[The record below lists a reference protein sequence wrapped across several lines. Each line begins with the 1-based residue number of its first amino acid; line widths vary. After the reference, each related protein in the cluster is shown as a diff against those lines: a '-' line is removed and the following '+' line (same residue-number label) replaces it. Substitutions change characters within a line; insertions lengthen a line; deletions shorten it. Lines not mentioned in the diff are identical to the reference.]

1 MALFGGETKEEKKAR
16 KQAEADAKQA
26 EKDAKQAEK
35 DLAALRKFGLE
46 GLQYQEDIASVK
58 NIVTELS
65 GTGMMEFGIALG
77 GGNDRDIQK
86 NMMYYQ
92 RAMIEQNFIM
102 IRQLDRI
109 TKLLS
114 EKE

>member
-1 MALFGGETKEEKKAR
+1 MALFGESKEEKKAR
-16 KQAEADAKQA
+16 KQAEA
-26 EKDAKQAEK
+26 EAKQAEK

-46 GLQYQEDIASVK
+46 GLQYPEDIASVK
-58 NIVTELS
+58 NIVTELA